1 MNSIRVLAVDDA
13 VANLMILK
21 GVLKGDE
28 FKVTTSTNALEAL
41 QLFKQEFFDV
51 VLLDVIMPGID
62 GFELRKLIR
71 EVDMERP
78 IIFLTSMVEDGSM
91 KMLNQIVWDCN
102 TFYLN
107 KVTDKNTLIRKIKEI
122 VANHRIRNVE
132 RQQSNKLEG
141 ELKLAGEL
149 QRILL
154 PEWCRIDKHIIV
166 SSIYKPAMHVSGD
179 IFEIIRINEYKYLLF
194 IGDIAGHG
202 VSAALYMATIQSWL
216 KVSLEKHS
224 QSPHELLN
232 KLNHFFCKELQSS
245 TYMTALAAIID
256 FEKNHISLQSAGHPP
271 MIIGSPSHQAMQSSD
286 TSGGGLPIGWFKDTE
301 YRADDNF
308 EYDFPD
314 DAIFICMT
322 DGVFD
327 IENEQQEVLAE
338 SDYMEIVKVLLV
350 DSDCLVFP
358 YRLCDMLEKM
368 GYHIAPDDYTFVAI
382 TKNILNPNR
391 KQYLIPARLSS
402 IAEVAEDFASITADP
417 KQGAEIDLLVHEYLN
432 NVIIHGKTQAD
443 KKQKII
449 YISIEKNGD
458 TLEIRGLEQ
467 GAPWNIQE
475 AAANSKDENETENS
489 YATSGRGAQILQSIT
504 DYISYNSFCGLNE
517 TRFVLRRGADQHE
530 KGYH

>member
-1 MNSIRVLAVDDA
+1 MNNIRVLAVDDA

-21 GVLKGDE
+21 GVLKGNE
-28 FKVTTSTNALEAL
+28 FKVVTSTNALEAL

-78 IIFLTSMVEDGSM
+78 IIFLTSMIEDGSM
-91 KMLNQIVWDCN
+91 KMLNQIVWDTN

-107 KVTDKNTLIRKIKEI
+107 KVTDKNTLIRKIKEV

-132 RQQSNKLEG
+132 RQRSNKLEG

-154 PEWCRIDKHIIV
+154 PEWCEIDKHIMV

-179 IFEIIRINEYKYLLF
+179 IFEIIQIGEAKYLLF

-216 KVSLEKHS
+216 KVSVQKYNK
-224 QSPHELLN
+224 SPHELLN
-232 KLNHFFCKELQSS
+232 KLNRFFCKELQSS

-256 FEKNHISLQSAGHPP
+256 FETNHISLQSAGHPP
-271 MIIGSPSHQAMQSSD
+271 MIIGSPSLKTMYTSD
-286 TSGGGLPIGWFKDTE
+286 ASRGGLPIGWFKDTE
-301 YRADDNF
+301 YEESDNF

-314 DAIFICMT
+314 DAIFITMT
-322 DGVFD
+322 DGVYD
-327 IENEQQEVLAE
+327 IENEHQEVLAE
-338 SDYMEIVKVLLV
+338 SDYREMVETLLA
-350 DSDCLVFP
+350 DTDGLIFP
-358 YRLCDMLEKM
+358 YRMADMMEKM
-368 GYHIAPDDYTFVAI
+368 GYYIAPDDYTFVAV
-382 TKNILNPNR
+382 TKNTHNPNLR
-391 KQYLIPARLSS
+391 QHLIPAKLSA
-402 IAEVAEDFASITADP
+402 IAEVAEDFASITNDM
-417 KQGAEIDLLVHEYLN
+417 KLGAEIDLLVHEYLN
-432 NVIIHGKTQAD
+432 NVIIHGKNRPD
-443 KKQKII
+443 KKEKVI
-449 YISIEKNGD
+449 YISIEKKGER
-458 TLEIRGLEQ
+458 LEIRGLEQ

-475 AAANSKDENETENS
+475 AVDETDPGSGDN
-489 YATSGRGAQILQSIT
+489 YATSGRGTHILQSIT

-517 TRFVLRRGADQHE
+517 TRFVL
-530 KGYH
+530 KGEVGS